1 MSDAEDTVTEG
12 VVNVSEADTE
22 EDEVIEIFGEKST
35 EVFETIA
42 GNLSRK
48 RVPTSTLLE
57 ETSKQAKAARLMDG
71 RRHYSEEEG
80 SDLGAHTPDPFAQ
93 DMILE
98 FVRGDDSESMLTD
111 DQPREEVGSSEE
123 VDFSSDF
130 LPKLKVKATQESLGV
145 PEIVKLR
152 EHKDL
157 SGDRTSYTTLC
168 ENIFTMI
175 CCLVCD
181 RVTTSGLTVNEEDKL
196 AMYRRFYYEQCQ
208 VCGLDTYL
216 LENLF
221 SQIPDYFARDAD
233 GNMEWPAFYSNY
245 VQENYEQKKLTGV
258 QKNRSRTLKKG

>member
-35 EVFETIA
+35 EVSETIA

-111 DQPREEVGSSEE
+111 DQPREEVGRI
-123 VDFSSDF
+123 
-130 LPKLKVKATQESLGV
+130 SLSFD
-145 PEIVKLR
+145 EK
-152 EHKDL
+152 
-157 SGDRTSYTTLC
+157 C
-168 ENIFTMI
+168 N
-175 CCLVCD
+175 
-181 RVTTSGLTVNEEDKL
+181 
-196 AMYRRFYYEQCQ
+196 
-208 VCGLDTYL
+208 
-216 LENLF
+216 
-221 SQIPDYFARDAD
+221 
-233 GNMEWPAFYSNY
+233 
-245 VQENYEQKKLTGV
+245 
-258 QKNRSRTLKKG
+258 